1 MFAILIQ
8 FGAAYDCSY
17 SIQQSAHGK
26 ISSKTFLFFTPK
38 KYSRFPA
45 HVYHL
50 STISTEFGGTYDWG
64 LTSVRPVQWWHCKYF
79 RWSKYEILLN
89 YFAKPFKCSSTWEIC
104 KYSMPSWFNLVRH
117 VNIFYPM
124 SALRQFIS
132 LFFCRENYVNE
143 VIADRLHQRAQ
154 IDV

>member
-1 MFAILIQ
+1 MYLSSGFKGSSITSQLDIFTVMRQKLTNYAWTVFIWMSRIGGVWTLLGVLI
-8 FGAAYDCSY
+8 
-17 SIQQSAHGK
+17 SIINNCNNGRRA
-26 ISSKTFLFFTPK
+26 
-38 KYSRFPA
+38 
-45 HVYHL
+45 
-50 STISTEFGGTYDWG
+50 
-64 LTSVRPVQWWHCKYF
+64 
-79 RWSKYEILLN
+79 
-89 YFAKPFKCSSTWEIC
+89 
-104 KYSMPSWFNLVRH
+104 FNLVRH